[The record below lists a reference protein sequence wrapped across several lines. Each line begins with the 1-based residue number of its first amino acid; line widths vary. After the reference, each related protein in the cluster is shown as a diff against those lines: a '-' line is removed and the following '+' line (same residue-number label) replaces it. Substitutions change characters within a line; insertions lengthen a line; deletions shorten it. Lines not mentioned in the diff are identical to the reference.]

1 MAYSKDSK
9 EALRRKF
16 VFDNLSLEIA
26 AHQLSIPMTT
36 ASRWKRDAKKAGDD
50 WEKVR
55 AARLMASGNV
65 DELARVMLAQLIH
78 QFNATMEELTKSEGI
93 PAEDKVKLLSSL
105 SDAYNKSVAASKRI
119 MPTTTQLAT
128 ALEVVNQLTDF
139 IKNRYPQH
147 LASFAELLEP
157 FGRELERKYD

>member
-1 MAYSKDSK
+1 MAYSNEVKDQ
-9 EALRRKF
+9 LRRKF

-26 AHQLSIPMTT
+26 SHQLSVPFAT
-36 ASRWKRDAKKAGDD
+36 ASRWKRDAKKTGDD

-55 AARLMASGNV
+55 AARLMAGGNV

-78 QFNATMEELTKSEGI
+78 QFNATMEQLTKAEEI
-93 PAEDKVKLLSSL
+93 TAEDKVKLLSSL
-105 SDAYNKSVAASKRI
+105 SDAYNKAVAASKRI

-147 LASFAELLEP
+147 LPAFAEILEP